1 MAQPSRLRTAVV
13 DLQGFGCANEI
24 RPGRGIIPLPRVT
37 SDKIGHVP
45 TADIGSASKQHETNL
60 WDKCW
65 LKTCL

>member
-45 TADIGSASKQHETNL
+45 TADIGSASKQH
-60 WDKCW
+60 D
-65 LKTCL
+65 